1 MLEFDIKISNIYK
14 ELNNLKNINY
24 EKVQKEIQNT
34 YNEITQYLI
43 SIQLEKETIDTINK
57 LQNYKIQLLEISDR
71 LMFTHDQE
79 MLNILNKIN
88 VVTG

>member
-14 ELNNLKNINY
+14 ELNNLKGINY
-24 EKVQKEIQNT
+24 EKVQKEIQDT
-34 YNEITQYLI
+34 YNEITQHLI

-79 MLNILNKIN
+79 MLNILDKIN
-88 VVTG
+88 AITG

>member
-14 ELNNLKNINY
+14 ELNNLKGIDY
-24 EKVQKEIQNT
+24 EKVQKEIQDT

-79 MLNILNKIN
+79 MLNILNKIKICEK
-88 VVTG
+88 